1 MTRQLEDKITLP
13 SGVQRSKFDTSIP
26 GQSWTKT
33 PGMYPWDK
41 PPRLNTPDE
50 AMDYFIEKLSDDKI
64 AEQLIGLLSMDVS
77 VATIVDS
84 MMLTAFAEGLF
95 TPDVA
100 ILTAEDL
107 SMLIMYLGDSAG
119 VDYKKVDDDQDRELD
134 NAFRGIAQMKT
145 MEEKAKEPELT
156 LSPIAS
162 PEDTPDTTQGLMT
175 KPTEEKIEE
184 SA

>member
-1 MTRQLEDKITLP
+1 MRPLEDKITLP
-13 SGVQRSKFDTSIP
+13 SGVERSKFDTSIP
-26 GQSWTKT
+26 GQSWTKE
-33 PGMYPWDK
+33 PGLYPWDK
-41 PPRLNTPDE
+41 PPRLTSPDE
-50 AMDYFIEKLSDDKI
+50 VMDYFVDKFEDET
-64 AEQLIGLLSMDVS
+64 AGVQLVALLKQGIS

-84 MMLTAFAEGLF
+84 MLLTGFAEGLF

-145 MEEKAKEPELT
+145 MEEEAEKPELP
-156 LSPIAS
+156 LPSMVNS
-162 PEDTPDTTQGLMT
+162 QDTPDTTQGLMT

>member
-1 MTRQLEDKITLP
+1 MVGDKNNFLASTSYVIAKISGINIQQTTLP
-13 SGVQRSKFDTSIP
+13 I
-26 GQSWTKT
+26 
-33 PGMYPWDK
+33 
-41 PPRLNTPDE
+41 RLLN
-50 AMDYFIEKLSDDKI
+50 
-64 AEQLIGLLSMDVS
+64 
-77 VATIVDS
+77 
-84 MMLTAFAEGLF
+84 
-95 TPDVA
+95 
-100 ILTAEDL
+100 L
-107 SMLIMYLGDSAG
+107 SMLIMDFGDAAG

>member
-100 ILTAEDL
+100 ILTTEDL
-107 SMLIMYLGDSAG
+107 SMLIMHLANKAG
-119 VDYKKVDDDQDRELD
+119 IDYKPVDNEEEIDVQDAFHQLAELK
-134 NAFRGIAQMKT
+134 R
-145 MEEKAKEPELT
+145 AKESGGITMP
-156 LSPIAS
+156 
-162 PEDTPDTTQGLMT
+162 TPVAEEPKEPPAQGIMARQET
-175 KPTEEKIEE
+175 M
-184 SA
+184 